1 MCRLSGP
8 LAWSS
13 GPGLGILMAVELWLV
28 RHGQAAFATADY
40 DRLTEL
46 GRQQAR
52 WLGEHL
58 RDMKIGFERIA
69 AGTLRRQQETAQA
82 LAEVLGGAVETVP
95 GLEEYDS
102 DRLLEAH
109 GYTAGQENG
118 RGGGRRE
125 HFQRLRAALLD
136 WAAGHIEGAETW
148 GEFDAR
154 VRAAI
159 AELTRADRAKD
170 GGRVIAASSGGAIAM
185 ALTQVLGIGPD
196 KMVEFNLQARNT
208 GITRLVFAKR
218 TVYFNMFN
226 AIPHLERPER
236 AHAETY
242 S

>member
-1 MCRLSGP
+1 
-8 LAWSS
+8 
-13 GPGLGILMAVELWLV
+13 MAVELWLV
-28 RHGQAAFATADY
+28 RHGQAAFATDDY
-40 DRLTEL
+40 DRLTPL
-46 GRQQAR
+46 GLQQAV

-58 RDMKIGFERIA
+58 RDLGLGFDRIA
-69 AGTLRRQQETAQA
+69 AGTLRRQQQTAEA
-82 LAEVLGGAVETVP
+82 IAAVLGGEVETVP

-109 GYTAGQENG
+109 GYHAGQ
-118 RGGGRRE
+118 RGGRRE
-125 HFQRLRAALLD
+125 HFQRLRAALMD

-148 GEFDAR
+148 AEFDAR
-154 VRAAI
+154 IRGAI
-159 AELTRADRAKD
+159 LRLTE
-170 GGRVIAASSGGAIAM
+170 GESGRVLAASSGGAIAM
-185 ALTQVLGIGPD
+185 ALTQVLGIGPE

-208 GITRLVFAKR
+208 GVTRLVFTKR

>member
-1 MCRLSGP
+1 
-8 LAWSS
+8 
-13 GPGLGILMAVELWLV
+13 MAVELWLV
-28 RHGQAAFATADY
+28 RHGQAAFASGDY

-46 GRQQAR
+46 GWRQAR

-58 RDMKIGFERIA
+58 REMRLGFDRIA
-69 AGTLRRQQETAQA
+69 AGTLRRQQETAEA
-82 LAEVLGGAVETVP
+82 LAAALGGTVETVP

-109 GYTAGQENG
+109 GYTAGQS
-118 RGGGRRE
+118 GGRRE
-125 HFQRLRAALLD
+125 HFQRLRAALMD
-136 WAAGHIEGAETW
+136 WAAGHIRGAETW
-148 GEFDAR
+148 DEFDAR
-154 VRAAI
+154 VGAAI
-159 AELTRADRAKD
+159 AELTSAGR
-170 GGRVIAASSGGAIAM
+170 GRVIAASSGGAIAM
-185 ALTQVLGIGPD
+185 ALTRVLGIGPD

-208 GITRLVFAKR
+208 GITRLVFTNR

>member
-1 MCRLSGP
+1 
-8 LAWSS
+8 
-13 GPGLGILMAVELWLV
+13 MAVELWLV
-28 RHGQAAFATADY
+28 RHGQAAFATDDY

-46 GRQQAR
+46 GWQQAR

-58 RDMKIGFERIA
+58 REMGLAFDRIA
-69 AGTLRRQQETAQA
+69 AGTLRRQQQTAEA
-82 LAEVLGGAVETVP
+82 LAETLGGAVETVP

-109 GYTAGQENG
+109 GYRAGQ
-118 RGGGRRE
+118 RGGRRE
-125 HFQRLRAALLD
+125 HFQRLRAALMD

-148 GEFDAR
+148 EAFDAR
-154 VRAAI
+154 VRAAV
-159 AELTRADRAKD
+159 ARLTE
-170 GGRVIAASSGGAIAM
+170 GENGRVLAASSGGAIAM
-185 ALTQVLGIGPD
+185 VLTQVLGIGPD

-208 GITRLVFAKR
+208 GITRLVFTKR

-236 AHAETY
+236 QHAETY

>member
-1 MCRLSGP
+1 
-8 LAWSS
+8 
-13 GPGLGILMAVELWLV
+13 MAVELWLV
-28 RHGQAAFATADY
+28 RHGQAAFATDDY

-46 GRQQAR
+46 GRQQAV

-58 RDMKIGFERIA
+58 REMGIGFDRIA
-69 AGTLRRQQETAQA
+69 AGTLRRQQETAMA
-82 LAEVLGGAVETVP
+82 LAEVLGGSVETVP
-95 GLEEYDS
+95 GLEEYDA
-102 DRLLEAH
+102 DRLLAAH
-109 GYTAGQENG
+109 GHAAGQ
-118 RGGGRRE
+118 GGPHPDGRRE

-136 WAAGHIEGAETW
+136 WAAGHIEGAESW

-159 AELTRADRAKD
+159 AELTRAGRTNN
-170 GGRVIAASSGGAIAM
+170 GGRVVAASSGGAIAM

-208 GITRLVFAKR
+208 GVTRLVFTKR

>member
-1 MCRLSGP
+1 
-8 LAWSS
+8 
-13 GPGLGILMAVELWLV
+13 MALELWLV
-28 RHGQAAFATADY
+28 RHGQAAFDSDDY
-40 DRLTEL
+40 DRLTDL
-46 GRQQAR
+46 GWQQAR

-58 RDMKIGFERIA
+58 RDLGVGFDRIA
-69 AGTLRRQQETAQA
+69 AGTLRRQQETARA
-82 LAEVLGGAVETVP
+82 LAEVLGGTVETVP

-102 DRLLEAH
+102 DRLLRARGFRAH
-109 GYTAGQENG
+109 EGTT
-118 RGGGRRE
+118 RRE
-125 HFQRLRAALLD
+125 HFQRLRAALMD

-148 GEFDAR
+148 DQFDAR

-159 AELTRADRAKD
+159 AELTRAEK
-170 GGRVIAASSGGAIAM
+170 GRVIAASSGGAIAM

-196 KMVEFNLQARNT
+196 KMIEFNLQARNT
-208 GITRLVFAKR
+208 GITRLVFSRR

>member
-1 MCRLSGP
+1 MT
-8 LAWSS
+8 
-13 GPGLGILMAVELWLV
+13 VELWLV
-28 RHGQAAFATADY
+28 RHGQAAFDSGDY

-46 GRQQAR
+46 GWQQAR

-58 RDMKIGFERIA
+58 SEMRIGFDRIA

-82 LAEVLGGAVETVP
+82 LTESLGGEVETVP
-95 GLEEYDS
+95 GLEEYDA

-109 GYTAGQENG
+109 ALHAGEGGQV
-118 RGGGRRE
+118 GGRRE
-125 HFQRLRAALLD
+125 HFQRLRAALLA

-148 GEFDAR
+148 AAFDAR
-154 VRAAI
+154 VGEAVGR
-159 AELTRADRAKD
+159 LVKR
-170 GGRVIAASSGGAIAM
+170 GQGRVIAASSGGAIAM
-185 ALTQVLGIGPD
+185 ALTQVLGIGPE
-196 KMVEFNLQARNT
+196 KTIEFNLQARNT
-208 GITRLVFAKR
+208 GITRLVFTKR

>member
-1 MCRLSGP
+1 
-8 LAWSS
+8 
-13 GPGLGILMAVELWLV
+13 MAVELWLV
-28 RHGQAAFATADY
+28 RHGQAAFATDDY

-46 GRQQAR
+46 GRQQAV

-58 RDMKIGFERIA
+58 REMGIAFDRIA
-69 AGTLRRQQETAQA
+69 AGRLRRQQETARA
-82 LAEVLGGAVETVP
+82 LTEVLGGTLETVP
-95 GLEEYDS
+95 ELEEYDS

-109 GYTAGQENG
+109 AYVAGPAGGQ
-118 RGGGRRE
+118 GGGRRE
-125 HFQRLRAALLD
+125 HFQRLRAALIA

-148 GEFDAR
+148 GQFDAR

-159 AELTRADRAKD
+159 AELTRSGRTKD

-208 GITRLVFAKR
+208 GITRLVFTKR

>member
-1 MCRLSGP
+1 
-8 LAWSS
+8 
-13 GPGLGILMAVELWLV
+13 MAVELWLV
-28 RHGQAAFATADY
+28 RHGQAAFATDDY

-46 GRQQAR
+46 GWQQAR

-58 RDMKIGFERIA
+58 RDLGIGFDRIA
-69 AGTLRRQQETAQA
+69 AGTLRRQQETARA
-82 LAEVLGGAVETVP
+82 LAEVLGGEVETVP

-102 DRLLEAH
+102 DRLLQAH
-109 GYTAGQENG
+109 GFRAHEGTT
-118 RGGGRRE
+118 RRE
-125 HFQRLRAALLD
+125 HFQRLRAALMD

-148 GEFDAR
+148 EAFDGR

-159 AELTRADRAKD
+159 AELTRTDRARD

-208 GITRLVFAKR
+208 GLTRLVFSRR

>member
-1 MCRLSGP
+1 
-8 LAWSS
+8 
-13 GPGLGILMAVELWLV
+13 MAVELWLV
-28 RHGQAAFATADY
+28 RHGQAAFATDDY
-40 DRLTEL
+40 DRLTDL
-46 GRQQAR
+46 GRQQAV

-58 RDMKIGFERIA
+58 RDLGIGFDRIA
-69 AGTLRRQQETAQA
+69 AGTLRRQQETARA
-82 LAEVLGGAVETVP
+82 VAGVLGGEVETVP

-109 GYTAGQENG
+109 GYTAGQT
-118 RGGGRRE
+118 GGHPDQRRE
-125 HFQRLRAALLD
+125 HFQRLRAALMD

-148 GEFDAR
+148 GAFDAR

-159 AELTRADRAKD
+159 ARLTEGDS
-170 GGRVIAASSGGAIAM
+170 GRVLAASSGGAIAM
-185 ALTQVLGIGPD
+185 AVCQVLGIGPD

-208 GITRLVFAKR
+208 GITRLVFTKR